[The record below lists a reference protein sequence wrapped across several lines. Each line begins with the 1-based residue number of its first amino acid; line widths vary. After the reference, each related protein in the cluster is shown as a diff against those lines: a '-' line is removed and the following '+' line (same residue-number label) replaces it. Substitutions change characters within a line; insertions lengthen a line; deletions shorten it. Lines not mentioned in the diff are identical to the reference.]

1 MSFNHFCAPKF
12 SFLPFLDIYFSFWL
26 FIFLFLVLLKD
37 DKLTQA
43 KFLRVTES
51 EFPWTNITFVWAFW
65 VTWAFCY
72 IWCVTTINQMFL
84 FTFVDEKK
92 NQRGTRRILGI
103 YSKPRKSWPVHCTKW
118 KKGQKPFQVK
128 ESRYCSWLSNLMK
141 ETCRCDPCWCD
152 MPDDGLSEWRS
163 GGEVRKGKNNKKKV
177 KSVFHIHRG
186 CHIGFTENAKR
197 IWVSVHSKLHLFQG

>member
-1 MSFNHFCAPKF
+1 
-12 SFLPFLDIYFSFWL
+12 
-26 FIFLFLVLLKD
+26 
-37 DKLTQA
+37 
-43 KFLRVTES
+43 
-51 EFPWTNITFVWAFW
+51 
-65 VTWAFCY
+65 
-72 IWCVTTINQMFL
+72 MFL

-186 CHIGFTENAKR
+186 CHIGFTEFLIKFLPDYKCLKNLN
-197 IWVSVHSKLHLFQG
+197 ILITPYLNVDHFSVWLMTSVPANVWQKFPHSGIKQTISGLLRALEV